1 MISAFAWLVFPV
13 ACINRKF
20 AVLFNRHSWSYLWK
34 CQIKIS
40 AHIKFTL
47 SCRKLIWDNHVQ
59 GLALAPYHRNFA
71 TLWLNLH
78 SLSCNQSL
86 SGRQMEKSSVNS
98 FWKGNVSL
106 SGPVLEFFVVFLSNE
121 TEKIITSVS
130 LFRKV
135 HWIQETFKGWC
146 SVSVQHICFGK
157 VFMACDSRNPRLT
170 YILVFVL
177 VLMVTKCSVLFHIQ
191 PDWRKKQ

>member
-1 MISAFAWLVFPV
+1 
-13 ACINRKF
+13 
-20 AVLFNRHSWSYLWK
+20 
-34 CQIKIS
+34 
-40 AHIKFTL
+40 
-47 SCRKLIWDNHVQ
+47 
-59 GLALAPYHRNFA
+59 
-71 TLWLNLH
+71 
-78 SLSCNQSL
+78 
-86 SGRQMEKSSVNS
+86 MEKSSVNN
-98 FWKGNVSL
+98 FWKGKVSL

-121 TEKIITSVS
+121 TGKIITSVS

-157 VFMACDSRNPRLT
+157 VFMACDSRNPRFT

-191 PDWRKKQ
+191 PDWKKKQKKNNINNRKNNISEFRISENCTFHLFYLLKPKQLSIFSRPKH